1 MAELLI
7 EINKLTKSYKS
18 KDTKNFDHEFNALK
32 NINLKLFT
40 GEIIGIVGSNGSGKS
55 TLLKI
60 ISGLIKQTHGKVVL
74 KSDVTAI
81 FNIENESNEELTCI
95 NIIEKSVK
103 SIFEDHEIQKN
114 KINEII
120 EFVDI
125 GDNIFNPV
133 RTLSSGMKARLNFA
147 LSYQKNSDIL
157 IIDEVLSVGDNNF
170 IEKCFT
176 KILEI
181 VKDKKLVIIVSHN
194 TNFVKKICNR
204 CIWIN
209 KGRIKMDGKPKMILN
224 EYIKS
229 SYNKTETP
237 RIIKN
242 KFIRDIKFVDSN
254 EAEKVSFDLDEGRR
268 INIYFSNEF
277 NYEAVNMILECET
290 LSGIK
295 IFKNKVK
302 FNIKKNKTFASSDI
316 SDLKIGENFY
326 DFNFKF
332 FIKVKE
338 LKEMFELNFK
348 KKIQI
353 YSIKK
358 RITKPLL
365 IFDSKI
371 SHENV

>member
-1 MAELLI
+1 MKLL
-7 EINKLTKSYKS
+7 
-18 KDTKNFDHEFNALK
+18 
-32 NINLKLFT
+32 NLL
-40 GEIIGIVGSNGSGKS
+40 
-55 TLLKI
+55 
-60 ISGLIKQTHGKVVL
+60 
-74 KSDVTAI
+74 
-81 FNIENESNEELTCI
+81 
-95 NIIEKSVK
+95 
-103 SIFEDHEIQKN
+103 
-114 KINEII
+114 
-120 EFVDI
+120 DI

-133 RTLSSGMKARLNFA
+133 RTPFPRMKARLNFA

-194 TNFVKKICNR
+194 TNFVKEICNR

-254 EAEKVSFDLDEGRR
+254 EAEKVSFDLDEGRK
-268 INIYFSNEF
+268 INIYFSDEF

-295 IFKNKVK
+295 IFKNQVK
-302 FNIKKNKTFASSDI
+302 FNIKK
-316 SDLKIGENFY
+316 
-326 DFNFKF
+326 
-332 FIKVKE
+332 IKR
-338 LKEMFELNFK
+338 LLH
-348 KKIQI
+348 QI
-353 YSIKK
+353 YP
-358 RITKPLL
+358 T
-365 IFDSKI
+365 
-371 SHENV
+371 